1 LVNPTKGEINNMAKN
16 TMSTKFVK
24 AMVTEEDTDNGKQ
37 LIITEYLKDETKVYN
52 LTEELVKFLG
62 VEGISLTIATDAEL
76 KSIED

>member
-1 LVNPTKGEINNMAKN
+1 MAKN